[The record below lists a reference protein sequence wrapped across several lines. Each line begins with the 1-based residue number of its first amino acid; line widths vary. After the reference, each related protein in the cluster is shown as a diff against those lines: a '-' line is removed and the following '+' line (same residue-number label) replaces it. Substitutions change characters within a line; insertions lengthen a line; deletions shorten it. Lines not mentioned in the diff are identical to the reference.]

1 MPQPIRRQLSLP
13 LKFEKE
19 ALEQRPSLARYIAQV
34 SAAWTDLEC
43 SVGLLL
49 AIILDTE
56 AKTGVHMYLALSGS
70 AAQVHVLTGAAEA
83 KLSQALQDELSE
95 LLKEQRNRAAE
106 RNRIVHALWAT
117 APEYPDGIINCPP
130 DNFVRDI
137 TNLYTLARLHIIP
150 ADDIHQPSKEFMES
164 VSVYQ
169 ENDFQDVIRRIE
181 SFRQQVRNFYAKVL
195 TEQARLEVQRQNLVA
210 ALRRE
215 PRSETDGLPRGARQ
229 INSDDPPQT
238 QK

>member
-130 DNFVRDI
+130 DNFVRDKFVHAG
-137 TNLYTLARLHIIP
+137 TP
-150 ADDIHQPSKEFMES
+150 AHHSGRRYSSAIER
-164 VSVYQ
+164 VYGKR
-169 ENDFQDVIRRIE
+169 V
-181 SFRQQVRNFYAKVL
+181 
-195 TEQARLEVQRQNLVA
+195 
-210 ALRRE
+210 
-215 PRSETDGLPRGARQ
+215 GLPGERFSRRY
-229 INSDDPPQT
+229 SPD
-238 QK
+238 